1 MEHNI
6 GDMNKAGDDNIQDQG
21 YLYDAS
27 ALGVE
32 NYDLESFDS
41 FRSLEP
47 EGQPFGIPTIDPW
60 WSFENVSDSA
70 FSWSFYH

>member
-1 MEHNI
+1 MEYNI
-6 GDMNKAGDDNIQDQG
+6 SDTDTAGDDNIQDQE

-32 NYDLESFDS
+32 NYDLESFNS
-41 FRSLEP
+41 FCSLEP
-47 EGQPFGIPTIDPW
+47 EGQPFGIPILDPC
-60 WSFENVSDSA
+60 WSFENISDSA